1 MRRRDFIAFLG
12 GAASGWP
19 LAAWAQQTGKLPT
32 IGILGA
38 DPLLW
43 NPLVG
48 AFVDRLRELGW
59 IENRTVT
66 IEYRWD
72 EGLAERTAEIAAE
85 FVRRNVDL
93 VVSNGTAVS
102 TVKRIAPAI
111 PIVFPL
117 SPDPVG
123 SGLVDSL
130 AKPGGNV
137 TGLTVQAIDLAGK
150 RLDLLREVVP
160 RLQTLAILGDVGY
173 PQALL
178 EIQEAQRRAKAI
190 GVQVALLEIRRGED
204 VGPAFAKHR
213 AGVDALYVVTTA
225 LVAAN
230 RTRIVTL
237 AAGAHWPTI
246 FGGREYVQAGG
257 LISYGPSFS
266 SLFRRAAEMA
276 DKILRGTK
284 PGDIPVEQPT
294 KFELVVNLTTAQAI
308 GLTVPATVL
317 ARADEVIE

>member
-1 MRRRDFIAFLG
+1 MKRRDFIAFLG
-12 GAASGWP
+12 GTASGWP
-19 LAAWAQQTGKLPT
+19 LAAWAQLTGKLRT
-32 IGILGA
+32 IGVLGA
-38 DPLLW
+38 EPLLW
-43 NPLVG
+43 HPWVG

-59 IENRTVT
+59 VENRTVT

-72 EGLAERTAEIAAE
+72 EGHAERSAEIAAE
-85 FVRRNVDL
+85 FVRQNVDL
-93 VVSNGTAVS
+93 VVSNGSAVS
-102 TVKRIAPAI
+102 TVKRIAPTT
-111 PIVFPL
+111 PIVFPI

-137 TGLTVQAIDLAGK
+137 TGLTLQATDLASK
-150 RLDLLREVVP
+150 RVELLREVVP
-160 RLQTLAILGDVGY
+160 HLQTLAILGDVGN
-173 PQALL
+173 PQAQL
-178 EIQEAQRRAKAI
+178 EIREAQRRAKAI
-190 GVQVALLEIRRGED
+190 GVEVALLEIQRGED
-204 VGPAFAKHR
+204 IGPVFAEHR
-213 AGVDALYVVTTA
+213 AGVDGLYVVQSA
-225 LVAAN
+225 LVGAN

-246 FGGREYVQAGG
+246 FSSRDYVQAGG

-266 SLFRRAAEMA
+266 SLFRRAAEMV

-284 PGDIPVEQPT
+284 AGEIPVEQPT

-308 GLTVPATVL
+308 GFTVPASVL

>member
-43 NPLVG
+43 NPWVG
-48 AFVDRLRELGW
+48 AFVDRLRELAW

-72 EGLAERTAEIAAE
+72 EGHAERTAEIAAE
-85 FVRRNVDL
+85 FVHRNVDL

-137 TGLTVQAIDLAGK
+137 TGLTVQATDLAGK

-173 PQALL
+173 PQAQL
-178 EIQEAQRRAKAI
+178 EIREAQRRAKAL
-190 GVQVALLEIRRGED
+190 GVEVALLEIRRDED
-204 VGPAFAKHR
+204 IGPAFAEHR

-225 LVAAN
+225 LVGAN
-230 RTRIVTL
+230 RTRIATL
-237 AAGAHWPTI
+237 ATGAHLPTI
-246 FGGREYVQAGG
+246 FGGRGYVQAGG
-257 LISYGPSFS
+257 LMSYGPSFS
-266 SLFRRAAEMA
+266 SLFRRAAEMV